1 MVFIDWLVDSRFEI
15 EIGHSCSKWG
25 YKMSISHRL
34 IFLRILVFKYF
45 LLIDLLIDESN
56 DGRTLFN
63 QIFCNKRFS
72 LTYLNLKGTCGKK
85 KMKLI
90 LFFFPFSFWLI
101 DLLIDFLQ
109 LWNLFHNTLRGW
121 LWYLVILWPMGMDVS
136 SGWCRWNSWIAA
148 GQNWFP

>member
-1 MVFIDWLVDSRFEI
+1 
-15 EIGHSCSKWG
+15 
-25 YKMSISHRL
+25 MSISHRL

-85 KMKLI
+85 KETYFI
-90 LFFFPFSFWLI
+90 FFSFFFLTDRFIDRFFAALKSISQYIARMALIFS
-101 DLLIDFLQ
+101 D
-109 LWNLFHNTLRGW
+109 TLANGD
-121 LWYLVILWPMGMDVS
+121 G
-136 SGWCRWNSWIAA
+136 C
-148 GQNWFP
+148 